1 MVLSGMGPA
10 NARAWVMTIVLRIC
24 VCLTRPKALPSTMIS
39 KCRLHLEESITTPEV
54 TSPAVHII
62 LGLGLIGLANR
73 SRLKP
78 IEAKPRMVFRHCAAS
93 VSVPPLLYVW
103 VKPLSAYG
111 GGGRLHRRFPGYP
124 SRMTEMVRP
133 RLPALRLGRSAF
145 GFAPAC
151 R

>member
-1 MVLSGMGPA
+1 
-10 NARAWVMTIVLRIC
+10 
-24 VCLTRPKALPSTMIS
+24 MIS
-39 KCRLHLEESITTPEV
+39 KCRLRPEGAITTPEV

-62 LGLGLIGLANR
+62 LGPGLIAMANR

-78 IEAKPRMVFRHCAAS
+78 IEANPGWFLGIAAAS

-111 GGGRLHRRFPGYP
+111 GGGRLHRRIPGYP
-124 SRMTEMVRP
+124 NRMTEMVGP
-133 RLPALRLGRSAF
+133 HLPVLQPGRSAF
-145 GFAPAC
+145 GFGPAY

>member
-1 MVLSGMGPA
+1 MGPA
-10 NARAWVMTIVLRIC
+10 NARAWVITIVLRIC
-24 VCLTRPKALPSTMIS
+24 VCLTRPKAFPSTMIS
-39 KCRLHLEESITTPEV
+39 KCRLHLEGSITTHEV
-54 TSPAVHII
+54 PSPAVHII

-78 IEAKPRMVFRHCAAS
+78 IEANLGWFLDIAAAS
-93 VSVPPLLYVW
+93 VSVPPLLYIW

-111 GGGRLHRRFPGYP
+111 GGGRLHRRFPGCP

-133 RLPALRLGRSAF
+133 RLPALRPGRSAF